1 MITLSCSLENEAVH
15 QHEHSKKASYQRK
28 MYDELIL
35 DKNFSKAIKQ
45 IPKKNVLASTSLN
58 RTVMEEQYGFTI
70 FDVPINVMETDSVIS
85 YNLCIE
91 TDSLEKGD
99 FFENLVINS
108 NKFTNTIDA
117 YLVKY
122 NLLSEIT
129 PSAHG
134 SFSFD
139 FEPEIKPINYDASTA
154 RAFTWC
160 YSYHYEMC
168 HELVPGTQFESPHTP
183 TEACNQQSLIYT
195 HTETRC
201 IVIGESGGTGDSGAF
216 ESPSSGT
223 SGQSSGP
230 YNNGQSSYGNNTVII
245 NPNPLTGPTPTE
257 LKRIRE
263 QCFLNTFLS
272 TTQSNWLKSPANAQT
287 RNAIY
292 DYLATQTNYGSGD
305 DFACYPNEAMEF
317 AEELIDLAIEYLN
330 SYGNSTENQNFISSI
345 INDIL
350 NPENDEVEPEDIDID
365 PNCESFNFQQTSS
378 NWQESA
384 VTNIRFRVIIV
395 SPDGLYVNHVVEFPQ
410 AVLFG
415 CPINLSIGDTY
426 ISPGLAAN
434 VSAQALE
441 QAMDETVK
449 KFGNKSVTS
458 MVVELYFKQRLKH
471 NYPLFI
477 PGARVNFNPSSYSV
491 TPSPYQSSFGNG
503 DCN

>member
-28 MYDELIL
+28 MYDELIF

-45 IPKKNVLASTSLN
+45 IPKKNVLASSSLN

-85 YNLCIE
+85 YNLCIQ
-91 TDSLEKGD
+91 TDSLAKGD

-154 RAFTWC
+154 RTFTWC

-168 HELVPGTQFESPHTP
+168 HELVPGTQYESPHTP

-216 ESPSSGT
+216 EGSNS
-223 SGQSSGP
+223 
-230 YNNGQSSYGNNTVII
+230 NGQSSYGNNTVII
-245 NPNPLTGPTPTE
+245 NPNPLTGPTPSE

-305 DFACYPNEAMEF
+305 DFACYPNDAMEF
-317 AEELIDLAIEYLN
+317 AEELIETSKDLEINAAEIWNNDYEEFRNQMSITERAIFDDILPNRKMWYMVSAKKALDKANELFPPSTNCNPHNGKGDAFRHALWNALCTGFFGADLTEQLTTAHENRPPVYSYNYKENSMDIYNNHKGRIIGGYSNVNNVISNTIQYLQIGGLRYLN
-330 SYGNSTENQNFISSI
+330 DLDSNCFATYTSI
-345 INDIL
+345 LI
-350 NPENDEVEPEDIDID
+350 P
-365 PNCESFNFQQTSS
+365 
-378 NWQESA
+378 
-384 VTNIRFRVIIV
+384 TN
-395 SPDGLYVNHVVEFPQ
+395 
-410 AVLFG
+410 
-415 CPINLSIGDTY
+415 
-426 ISPGLAAN
+426 
-434 VSAQALE
+434 
-441 QAMDETVK
+441 
-449 KFGNKSVTS
+449 
-458 MVVELYFKQRLKH
+458 
-471 NYPLFI
+471 
-477 PGARVNFNPSSYSV
+477 
-491 TPSPYQSSFGNG
+491 
-503 DCN
+503 

>member
-1 MITLSCSLENEAVH
+1 MTKKKFKNSLLLFLFGIITLSCSLENEAVH

-45 IPKKNVLASTSLN
+45 IPKKNVLASSSLN

-70 FDVPINVMETDSVIS
+70 FDAPINVMETDSVIS
-85 YNLCIE
+85 YNLCIQ
-91 TDSLEKGD
+91 TDSLAKGD

-168 HELVPGTQFESPHTP
+168 HELVPGTQYESPHTP

-216 ESPSSGT
+216 EGSNS
-223 SGQSSGP
+223 
-230 YNNGQSSYGNNTVII
+230 NGQSSYGNNTVII
-245 NPNPLTGPTPTE
+245 NPNPNQGPTPSE

-272 TTQSNWLKSPANAQT
+272 TTQSNWLKSPANAQI

-292 DYLATQTNYGSGD
+292 DFLATQTNYGSGD
-305 DFACYPNEAMEF
+305 DLACYPNEAMEF
-317 AEELIDLAIEYLN
+317 AEELIEIL
-330 SYGNSTENQNFISSI
+330 
-345 INDIL
+345 INIL
-350 NPENDEVEPEDIDID
+350 NDDTLI
-365 PNCESFNFQQTSS
+365 ESEKNK
-378 NWQESA
+378 
-384 VTNIRFRVIIV
+384 
-395 SPDGLYVNHVVEFPQ
+395 L
-410 AVLFG
+410 
-415 CPINLSIGDTY
+415 INLSKAF
-426 ISPGLAAN
+426 S
-434 VSAQALE
+434 
-441 QAMDETVK
+441 
-449 KFGNKSVTS
+449 
-458 MVVELYFKQRLKH
+458 
-471 NYPLFI
+471 
-477 PGARVNFNPSSYSV
+477 
-491 TPSPYQSSFGNG
+491 
-503 DCN
+503 

>member
-1 MITLSCSLENEAVH
+1 MTKKLLKNSLLLFLSGIIIVSCSLENEAVH

-45 IPKKNVLASTSLN
+45 IPKKNVLASSSLN

-85 YNLCIE
+85 YNLCIQ
-91 TDSLEKGD
+91 TDSLAKGD

-168 HELVPGTQFESPHTP
+168 HELVPGTQYESPHTP

-216 ESPSSGT
+216 ESSSSGT
-223 SGQSSGP
+223 SGQSSDP
-230 YNNGQSSYGNNTVII
+230 YNNGQSSYGNNTIII
-245 NPNPLTGPTPTE
+245 NPNPLTGPTPSE

-272 TTQSNWLKSPANAQT
+272 TAQSNWLKSPANAQT

-305 DFACYPNEAMEF
+305 DFACYPNDAMEF
-317 AEELIDLAIEYLN
+317 AQYALNVLIV
-330 SYGNSTENQNFISSI
+330 
-345 INDIL
+345 
-350 NPENDEVEPEDIDID
+350 NPVANPFLGAD
-365 PNCESFNFQQTSS
+365 CRSFEFAQPPGASVKGC
-378 NWQESA
+378 A
-384 VTNIRFRVIIV
+384 VTNFNHTFYTVGVFPGGIPYYGEIDSTVPIAYFTMPSWMTNGRAANLTAKAVTAAIKATDLYYEANPTV
-395 SPDGLYVNHVVEFPQ
+395 SETTLGIFFKNSLTSY
-410 AVLFG
+410 
-415 CPINLSIGDTY
+415 
-426 ISPGLAAN
+426 LAA
-434 VSAQALE
+434 V
-441 QAMDETVK
+441 
-449 KFGNKSVTS
+449 GGSVNTTS
-458 MVVELYFKQRLKH
+458 PPF
-471 NYPLFI
+471 PI
-477 PGARVNFNPSSYSV
+477 
-491 TPSPYQSSFGNG
+491 PSPAPYITSIIGVSNPY
-503 DCN
+503 DCE